1 MLRRRHKLM
10 QPLGKS
16 AIVRASLVVST
27 YIAIVITYPVLEIEL
42 SRLPFSSYF
51 GRIERPNEIC
61 FIDSLHIS
69 ATTLCARGSFTEPS
83 STSTSTSVST
93 SSSLKVIGAA
103 ARKHSRDPLGRL
115 DGTSSKFARTAR
127 GKEVYFED
135 PPLLTFQTRDRTVVV
150 FLPANQGNVI
160 VHARVS
166 SVQLPSNLTKMS
178 LYQEFFFPLF
188 QVQTLLEITKKYL
201 ENKRGNRL
209 QNQCPFPTLDTYP

>member
-1 MLRRRHKLM
+1 MN
-10 QPLGKS
+10 
-16 AIVRASLVVST
+16 V
-27 YIAIVITYPVLEIEL
+27 
-42 SRLPFSSYF
+42 
-51 GRIERPNEIC
+51 
-61 FIDSLHIS
+61 DSLRLVDF
-69 ATTLCARGSFTEPS
+69 A
-83 STSTSTSVST
+83 
-93 SSSLKVIGAA
+93 KVA
-103 ARKHSRDPLGRL
+103 L
-115 DGTSSKFARTAR
+115 DHLH
-127 GKEVYFED
+127 YCLIED